1 LAAPA
6 LPALFGAP
14 ASVVARPAFAAPA
27 PLEVPP
33 LFPAPAPPGAPP
45 LLVAL
50 APAAFADAPALAE
63 PLDPLAP
70 APDSSSLVDEL
81 HPARNKPPR
90 ASVDSALT
98 ARRFDT
104 RGVFAAHFEVSSRSH
119 GMRRLMPNHRGLKS
133 YTLCSLLVVACER
146 TSSPPPKEPFPPPP
160 VAAPASAP
168 VASAAPAPAASDAP
182 SAVAVSP
189 AVAAAVGA
197 SDRTPEDRALDAGRK
212 PDQMLS
218 FFGIAPGM
226 RVAEIAA
233 GGGYTS
239 ELLARTVG
247 PSGKVYGQNIKL
259 FLQRFAEKP
268 WSERLAKP
276 VMANVVRVDR
286 EVDDPLPPDAKNLDA
301 VLSVLIYHDTVWLG
315 ANRER
320 MNKAIFD
327 ALEPGGIYGIVD
339 HSGRDGTDATETQT
353 LHRIEEKVVKDEVT
367 RAGFVLDAEANFLRN
382 PADTR
387 DWSASPRVAGERRGT
402 SDRFVLRF
410 KKPG

>member
-1 LAAPA
+1 
-6 LPALFGAP
+6 
-14 ASVVARPAFAAPA
+14 
-27 PLEVPP
+27 
-33 LFPAPAPPGAPP
+33 
-45 LLVAL
+45 
-50 APAAFADAPALAE
+50 
-63 PLDPLAP
+63 
-70 APDSSSLVDEL
+70 
-81 HPARNKPPR
+81 
-90 ASVDSALT
+90 
-98 ARRFDT
+98 
-104 RGVFAAHFEVSSRSH
+104 
-119 GMRRLMPNHRGLKS
+119 MRRLMLNHWGLKS
-133 YTLCSLLVVACER
+133 YTLCSLLLAACAER
-146 TSSPPPKEPFPPPP
+146 SSPPPKEPFPPPP
-160 VAAPASAP
+160 PVAASASAP
-168 VASAAPAPAASDAP
+168 LASPAPAPATAASSVP
-182 SAVAVSP
+182 VSAA
-189 AVAAAVGA
+189 AAAAVAA

-239 ELLARTVG
+239 ELLARVVG

-259 FLQRFAEKP
+259 FLERFAEKP

-286 EVDDPLPPDAKNLDA
+286 EVDEPLPPDAKNLDA
-301 VLSVLIYHDTVWLG
+301 VVSVLIYHDTVWLG

-320 MNKAIFD
+320 MNRAIFD
-327 ALEPGGIYGIVD
+327 ALKPGGIYGIVD

-353 LHRIEEKVVKDEVT
+353 LHRIEEKVVKDEVL

-387 DWSASPRVAGERRGT
+387 DWSASPRFAGERRGT